1 MYKILTAFVALVLLG
16 ACTTI
21 ASYEGTRELRDVGS
35 IAGSKVYVYSFL
47 QVGRNAIGPGVL
59 ENIDAQLTQRLSES
73 SVTVGFGNAST
84 VDPLDGQ
91 IRSQPYDRRFR
102 MPVREIVDKNRAN
115 EEEFGAAY
123 RLLIVPRFLSMSQY
137 SGDGG
142 QYVVTWALIEIASE
156 EIVWQTQL
164 NGAYTPLLYD
174 NERAVER
181 AGLLVDG
188 AIEEMRASGLLD
200 PNGAETSAPSPEGAE
215 AAQTPP

>member
-1 MYKILTAFVALVLLG
+1 MYKILAAFASFVILS

-59 ENIDAQLTQRLSES
+59 ENVDARLTQRLSES
-73 SVTVGFGNAST
+73 SITVGFGNAST

-91 IRSQPYDRRFR
+91 VRAQSYDRRFR
-102 MPVREIVDKNRAN
+102 MPVTEIVDKNRGN
-115 EEEFGAAY
+115 EEEFGATY
-123 RLLIVPRFLSMSQY
+123 RLLIVPRYLSMSPY

-142 QYVVTWALIEIASE
+142 QYVVTWALVEIASE

-164 NGAYTPLLYD
+164 NGAYTPMLYD

-188 AIEEMRASGLLD
+188 AIEEMRGSGLLG
-200 PNGAETSAPSPEGAE
+200 PNAAETSAP
-215 AAQTPP
+215 AAQTP